1 MVFALLIASI
11 FGHIRYIKWNITR
24 QVRPMQSDLSEGSD
38 RAGRSRPLPVV
49 NARMFFSHA
58 ADFARDLTA

>member
-1 MVFALLIASI
+1 
-11 FGHIRYIKWNITR
+11 
-24 QVRPMQSDLSEGSD
+24 MQSDLSEGSD

-49 NARMFFSHA
+49 NARMVFSHA